1 MVKTM
6 KMQTLLKT
14 LLLLLHCLVMKMIT
28 KNMILTFKVMMRD
41 KIGMIMSSNN
51 KYRDKKLNT

>member
-6 KMQTLLKT
+6 KMQTVLKT